1 MRCAGVSAR
10 RRCELQVGQMSIK
23 RRIDNQFLMRAG
35 GRYLTVVDQQ
45 NAIFSGI
52 QVNSIDVNDERLVD
66 LRGFKLCVMR

>member
-1 MRCAGVSAR
+1 MRCAGVSVR

-45 NAIFSGI
+45 NAISPHHRG
-52 QVNSIDVNDERLVD
+52 QPVRNDKGGSVA
-66 LRGFKLCVMR
+66 